1 MSPENGDG
9 LSLWLVPLKNSEI
22 HDLLADAITRIVP
35 SVLAAKQEAPLPQFE
50 PHVTLASQIPRAS
63 IAGDPQAWLDEIDL
77 PITSAAAVDFQK
89 LAVGDTFTKKLFIR
103 CRRSDS
109 LLSLASACRES
120 SGVKV
125 DEAQYDPHVS
135 LV

>member
-1 MSPENGDG
+1 MSPETDDG
-9 LSLWLVPLKNSEI
+9 LSLWLIPPEDSEI
-22 HDLLADAITRIVP
+22 HTLLADAITRIVP
-35 SVLAAKQEAPLPQFE
+35 STLTTQDPPHQFE

-63 IAGDPQAWLDEIDL
+63 ITGDPQTWLNETTL
-77 PITSAAAVDFQK
+77 PDTSAAEVEFQE

-109 LLSLASACRES
+109 LLSLASACRGFS
-120 SGVKV
+120 TGVKV
-125 DEAQYDPHVS
+125 GEAEYDPHVS